1 MAKSGLATLRRRN
14 TLVQEDYRSRCSRS
28 RALFSASPASY
39 AFQPA
44 RFCLPD
50 GLYGPRFPAMIGMIV
65 GCRIVVNLRAHYQ
78 QRRKK
83 IGRSFGSPLGND
95 RPITWAVNGFGH
107 QLRLILSLSPFVDS
121 IHARNA
127 GTTIIVPPVG

>member
-1 MAKSGLATLRRRN
+1 
-14 TLVQEDYRSRCSRS
+14 
-28 RALFSASPASY
+28 LFPASPAST
-39 AFQPA
+39 
-44 RFCLPD
+44 RFSACAPLLS
-50 GLYGPRFPAMIGMIV
+50 GLYGHRFRDDWNDVAV
-65 GCRIVVNLRAHYQ
+65 ELSSTCVRIISSA
-78 QRRKK
+78 KK

-107 QLRLILSLSPFVDS
+107 QPRLILSLSPFVDS